1 MRIRPAFIAVLL
13 IALCAV
19 AYPWLEVALYAVRLA
34 GMPAPTS
41 LAMPIPKL
49 KRRQLSDTWQ
59 APRAPR
65 RRHEGIDIFA
75 SRGTPVF
82 STTQGIVFARG
93 TNSLGGN
100 VVWVLGPS
108 GQRHYYAH
116 LSHFAQ
122 IGLGEPVHAGT
133 LLGYVG
139 NRAMR
144 APRRP
149 ICITGCMRRRG
160 RSIPIRCWRCIARL
174 RERCRTRGLRFNGTV
189 MESFA

>member
-49 KRRQLSDTWQ
+49 KPRQLSDTWQ

-82 STTQGIVFARG
+82 STTQGIVFGRG

-139 NRAMR
+139 NTGNARTTPPHLHYGVYAAAGAINPYPLLAMHR
-144 APRRP
+144 APP
-149 ICITGCMRRRG
+149 
-160 RSIPIRCWRCIARL
+160 
-174 RERCRTRGLRFNGTV
+174 
-189 MESFA
+189 